1 MLRKSVTLHENEVS
15 FLLASQSYH
24 AKVHLRG
31 PLVDELGGSILHFDE
46 GLDHCLCLFCVSP
59 RSHKV
64 AVEAGE

>member
-1 MLRKSVTLHENEVS
+1 MLRKSVTLHENEIS
-15 FLLASQSYH
+15 FLLASQSHH